1 MEDVRWKKEEGRWLM
16 PRVRT
21 TKCTAEPIVHDRQVK
36 RVKSEKFLA

>member
-21 TKCTAEPIVHDRQVK
+21 TKCTAETLFARFSIFTV
-36 RVKSEKFLA
+36 SNN